1 LRPYPSHADILQDAY
16 RKYRKVFPSEQD
28 QSEFYKALGLA
39 AHGVGIGSFVYLR
52 RIFERLIRRRFD
64 EFQETEKWTEDDFN
78 NKRMDERIELL
89 RDHLPN
95 FMVDNK
101 RIYSILRSGL
111 HELEE
116 DVCLA
121 LSPVMQDSILAILEE
136 DERKRQD
143 KERRTKLEKEI
154 AKFQQPQGKT

>member
-1 LRPYPSHADILQDAY
+1 MELTFTVQKIGQYPSLADTLQDAS
-16 RKYRKVFPSEQD
+16 RKYSKVFPSKQD

-64 EFQETEKWTEDDFN
+64 EFEDLENWTDEDFN
-78 NKRMDERIELL
+78 SKRWDERIDLM
-89 RDHLPN
+89 RNHLPG
-95 FMVDNK
+95 FMVDN
-101 RIYSILRSGL
+101 RRVYSILSVGM

-116 DVCLA
+116 AQCLKLA
-121 LSPVMQDSILAILEE
+121 PVMQSSILVILEE

-143 KERRTKLEKEI
+143 PGYE
-154 AKFQQPQGKT
+154 GNS